1 MIQVELNNV
10 YINIGAN
17 NGGGNLGTKKKNT
30 TTSDKLV
37 KAAYDSYVYVYI
49 FFVRV
54 SHVG

>member
-10 YINIGAN
+10 YINIGVN
-17 NGGGNLGTKKKNT
+17 NGGEKLGTKKTLRLPISWLKQHMIRT
-30 TTSDKLV
+30 FMF
-37 KAAYDSYVYVYI
+37 I